1 MIKPE
6 EYLPI
11 HKSDTLKIEELAKI
25 GYPFYK
31 PILYELFEWIQ
42 DYNWPVAQKIVPL
55 LCKAGEDI
63 IPVIKKI
70 LMTDD
75 DVWKYWVLSQVIDKM
90 PIEFIIILKE
100 DITKIEKAPTDGEK
114 YDEVDIV
121 AKELLKKINL

>member
-42 DYNWPVAQKIVPL
+42 DYNGTYLQL
-55 LCKAGEDI
+55 FRF
-63 IPVIKKI
+63 
-70 LMTDD
+70 
-75 DVWKYWVLSQVIDKM
+75 YRR
-90 PIEFIIILKE
+90 
-100 DITKIEKAPTDGEK
+100 
-114 YDEVDIV
+114 
-121 AKELLKKINL
+121 